1 MSRPAGAPA
10 AVDRLDGRRA
20 TAGAGLLRALD
31 DATVLTAADVRTAA
45 RGVESGFKTATAS
58 GKFRDSYQQ
67 WNTGATN
74 MMEGLKGME
83 TFLTQVVRQHGD
95 LDTTLGS
102 QLGS

>member
-1 MSRPAGAPA
+1 MALTH
-10 AVDRLDGRRA
+10 VDYDEVGRVANPLSKAKTDMDAQLRTLM
-20 TAGAGLLRALD
+20 TALNGL
-31 DATVLTAADVRTAA
+31 
-45 RGVESGFKTATAS
+45 VESGFKTATAS